1 MKRLLVV
8 GAVVAAL
15 IGLFLFGLLRGRPDR
30 NIESNILGKPVSDFE
45 LPLFERYQSGYGT
58 IFKLSDYKGQA
69 IVVNFWAS
77 WCAPCYEEAPQLEAA
92 WQRYQHQVL
101 FVGIQTLDK
110 GNKDKGR
117 DFIEQFDLSFPNVID
132 ESSNVNVDY
141 GLVGV
146 PETFF
151 VKADGTLMYKHIGPV
166 NMTVLDEK
174 IGELL
179 Q

>member
-1 MKRLLVV
+1 MKRLVV
-8 GAVVAAL
+8 VAAVVAAL
-15 IGLFLFGLLRGRPDR
+15 VGLFLFGLLRGRPDR
-30 NIESNILGKPVSDFE
+30 NIESNILGKPVTDFE
-45 LPLFERYQSGYGT
+45 LPLFERYQSSYGT
-58 IFKLSDYKGQA
+58 TFKLSEHKGQP
-69 IVVNFWAS
+69 IVINFWAS
-77 WCAPCYEEAPQLEAA
+77 WCIPCYEEAPQLEVA
-92 WQRYQHQVL
+92 WQRYQNQVL
-101 FVGIQTLDK
+101 LVGIQTLDK

-117 DFIEQFDLSFPNVID
+117 DFIEQFNLSFPNVID

-151 VKADGTLMYKHIGPV
+151 IKSDGTLMYKHIGPV
-166 NMTVLDEK
+166 NMAVLEEK